1 LTLNR
6 WIFTQEIKTH
16 ASPEHGSVLN
26 GPAAKLHP
34 RVKEKIMGRKGNTE
48 GFWLTENSDRRRI
61 RDAENARKNRAEI
74 NKALSHG
81 QVSRRDLVKWG
92 LFTSAGLVSPIGGLS
107 PFVRPMN
114 AQTSSF
120 TFGTGGGGSG
130 IPTGLPSSPL
140 FGVLPFTQPMPRFD
154 VFHRNAVSTLNPAPQ
169 AQANQTQQP
178 LDPALVGGQTDLTGP
193 IEGRPPGAI
202 WAHQRFTQNPPVIGI
217 DASTSPAATN
227 TTYNPQV
234 PSSLNSGI
242 NPATP
247 IPLKFHPSMPTQQPN
262 SVWTFNGTI
271 PPKLM
276 LGRYG
281 EPILFRHHNRL
292 PADVTQNNGFGR
304 NTLSTHEHNGHHGAE
319 NDGFT
324 GAYFFPNQFYDYHYP
339 FVLAGFTTI
348 NATATDPKAG
358 SPNGSG
364 GINKVPGDWHETMST
379 HWFHDHMFSFTAQNV
394 YKGDAGMLNIYS
406 ALDRGNE
413 AINDGVNLRLP
424 SGTTLDWGN
433 LDYDVNLMFSDKAW
447 DANGQLNMDIFQFDG
462 FLGDRMTVNLAY
474 KPFFQVERRKYRF
487 RMLNASVSRFFVF
500 ALSDSSTMVQIAN
513 DGNLLPQTVPLT
525 QLDQMGI
532 AERFDIVIDFSRYTI
547 GQTVDLVNLQEH
559 RDGKGPGQILTVS
572 GALSGSS
579 SDPAVGACL
588 RFQVVRNPAVP
599 DQSICPNT
607 PITLIPN
614 PDLSAIPIART
625 RQFTFDNFANQTQND
640 PVTSYTGGGNWGIAA
655 DNTGGSRFSRG
666 GSALKA
672 DFGRISSAPKFGTRE
687 VWVLKGGFNW
697 DHPIHIH
704 FEEGQIL
711 ARNGSFSNVPPAERG
726 RKDVYRLKENGTVTI
741 TMQFRDWGGMFMEH
755 CHNTMHEDNAMLLRW
770 EVNAAGGVFLNPL
783 PTPIPKPTGVTFQAP
798 DEILTNAF

>member
-1 LTLNR
+1 
-6 WIFTQEIKTH
+6 
-16 ASPEHGSVLN
+16 
-26 GPAAKLHP
+26 
-34 RVKEKIMGRKGNTE
+34 MGRKDDRE
-48 GFWLTENSDRRRI
+48 GFWLSENSDRRRI
-61 RDAENARKNRAEI
+61 RDSENARRNRAEI
-74 NKALSHG
+74 NKALSRG

-92 LFTSAGLVSPIGGLS
+92 LFTSAGIVAPIGGLS

-120 TFGTGGGGSG
+120 SFGGGSG

-140 FGVLPFTQPMPRFD
+140 FGVQPFTQPMPRFD
-154 VFHRNAVSTLNPAPQ
+154 VFQRNPVASLSPAPQ

-178 LDPALVGGQTDLTGP
+178 LDPKLVGGQTGLTGP

-202 WAHQRFTQNPPVIGI
+202 WGHQRFTQNPPVIGI
-217 DASTSPAATN
+217 DASTSPATTN

-292 PADVTQNNGFGR
+292 SADVTQNNGFGR

-433 LDYDVNLMFSDKAW
+433 LDYDVNLMFADKAW

-487 RMLNASVSRFFVF
+487 RLLNASVSRFFVW
-500 ALSDSSTMVQIAN
+500 ALSDSSVMVQIAN

-525 QLDQMGI
+525 QLDQQGI
-532 AERFDIVIDFSRYTI
+532 AERYDIVIDFSRYTI

-559 RDGKGPGQILTVS
+559 QDGKGPGQILTVS
-572 GALSGSS
+572 GALSGQS

-588 RFQVVRNPAVP
+588 RFQVVRNPVVP

-614 PDLSAIPIART
+614 PDLSAIPVT
-625 RQFTFDNFANQTQND
+625 RQRLFTFDDRASQNQND

-655 DNTGGSRFSRG
+655 DNTGGSSRRSG

-687 VWVLKGGFNW
+687 IWTLQGGFNW

-711 ARNGSFSNVPPAERG
+711 ARNGSLSNVPQAERG
-726 RKDVYRLKENGTVTI
+726 RKDVYRLRENGSVTI

-770 EVNAAGGVFLNPL
+770 EINAAGGVFLNPL